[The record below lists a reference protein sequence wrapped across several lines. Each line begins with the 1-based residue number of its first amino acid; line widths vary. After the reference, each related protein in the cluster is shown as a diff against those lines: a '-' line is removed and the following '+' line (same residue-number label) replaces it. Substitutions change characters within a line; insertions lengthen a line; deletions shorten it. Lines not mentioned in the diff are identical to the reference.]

1 MRQTSFLLP
10 KVFDMKPIQRCRVPR
25 FFLPVVLLLI
35 GALFAGQSMADDT
48 DAMTVD
54 ALFEKHEAALAKTGR
69 IKMRYKIRE
78 FQTESEYLW
87 IESGEEK
94 FLQPIEGSP
103 NDRGAT
109 GQPTYFTHGGAVF
122 STYLDADHFTTFAPQ
137 SLAESLNSGHG
148 FTCHHANL
156 NWDLRSPR
164 RLIFFSPVLGQQGSR
179 STLREA
185 FFSSP
190 WQSEP
195 KKSTNDRGEVLWTVF
210 SAAEPLTE
218 EEMSLDRPE
227 KGWTMVQFNQT
238 KGFWVECFATF
249 VPAMDT
255 SEGHSPQ
262 VFSGCI
268 TEYKDTASGQA
279 VPGKVIHSN
288 SSPKGFQER
297 RGRIETP
304 AAWTVLEILE
314 GTIDDDSI
322 RVPEVPIRQYVKV
335 FREDLQDPNGKEAE
349 AFTPVSFWGKDDAP
363 EVTFLSSEEKQYD
376 EYVRQ
381 RYNVE
386 QTPLPES
393 GFSSI
398 PLWRVVLLGVGILL
412 VAAALVLRRRLS
424 AA

>member
-1 MRQTSFLLP
+1 MPVPLFSAKRSVLFPGVLFL
-10 KVFDMKPIQRCRVPR
+10 I
-25 FFLPVVLLLI
+25 
-35 GALFAGQSMADDT
+35 ALFPGLVPVWAGAAKAEEA

-78 FQTESEYLW
+78 FQTEGEYLW
-87 IESGEEK
+87 IETGEEK
-94 FLQPIEGSP
+94 FLQPIEEST

-122 STYLDADHFTTFAPQ
+122 STYLDAERLTTFAPQ
-137 SLAESLNSGHG
+137 SLTESLNSGHS

-164 RLIFFSPVLGQQGSR
+164 RLIFFSPVLGFSSVLGQGTA
-179 STLREA
+179 STLRET
-185 FFSSP
+185 FFNNP

-195 KKSTNDRGEVLWTVF
+195 QKSTNDRGEVLWTVF

-227 KGWTMVQFNQT
+227 KEWMMVQFNQT

-255 SEGHSPQ
+255 SQGHSPQ
-262 VFSGCI
+262 VFSGCV
-268 TEYKDTASGQA
+268 TEYKDTASGRA
-279 VPGKVIHSN
+279 IPGKVIHSN

-297 RGRIETP
+297 RGRMETP

-398 PLWRVVLLGVGILL
+398 PFWRVVLLGVGILL